1 MREGFL
7 YVANQ
12 KKFIDEAMISSR
24 SLRQFSKLPIALVC
38 THEIASKEV
47 YAFFDDVIIHD
58 EMKQYIYLAKVLG
71 IQLSP
76 FDRTIFLDTDTFICD
91 DISPLFE
98 LMELVDIATSIEKS
112 HHTTDKIKNIRF
124 KNIIPEFN
132 SGVIVYKKNEITE
145 RLFKDWFQVC
155 VDNKMGNDMPGLR
168 ESVIK
173 NFKAVKFVILPEEY
187 NSHGYKSMLQLNG
200 KVKVIHERL
209 GIKWNSITPFFLP
222 FDKGAKFAR
231 KINKKSFK
239 RIYIPYIGIIPYN
252 WSPINILLKLK
263 KMIGVKSVS
272 KNR

>member
-1 MREGFL
+1 MREGYL

-24 SLRQFSKLPIALVC
+24 SLRQFSELPIALVC
-38 THEIASKEV
+38 TQDIASKEV
-47 YAFFDDVIIHD
+47 YAFFDEVIIHN
-58 EMKQYIYLAKVLG
+58 EMKQYNYLAKVLG

-132 SGVIVYKKNEITE
+132 SGVIVYRKNEITE

-168 ESVIK
+168 EAVIK
-173 NFKAVKFVILPEEY
+173 NFKEVKFVILPEEY

-222 FDKGAKFAR
+222 FDKGAKFAK

-239 RIYIPYIGIIPYN
+239 RIYIPYIGIVPYN
-252 WSPINILLKLK
+252 WSPVNILLKLK